1 MVKSGASIAEAAIEA
16 LKAPGIVSVAF
27 DGLKGA
33 TSSYFNE
40 FLRRIDQ
47 WCGRPELSE
56 RLQFT
61 FDSKVQKMVFDRSL
75 DALARRPHKPSPVG
89 SKADSNEDTSQQ
101 SSGSFLSR
109 LRNRLFNRT

>member
-1 MVKSGASIAEAAIEA
+1 MTETDQRRKIVAKDHVDPEGSVVKSGTAIAEAAIEA
-16 LKAPGIVSVAF
+16 LKTPGMVSVAF

-47 WCGRPELSE
+47 RCGRPELSE

-75 DALARRPHKPSPVG
+75 DALARRPHKP
-89 SKADSNEDTSQQ
+89 TS
-101 SSGSFLSR
+101 
-109 LRNRLFNRT
+109 